1 MNTQETQDQAI
12 EFSSP
17 TSPVGQLRQF
27 VRTHLVETV
36 VATIVGSA
44 VVTGISAWNVWSTYQ
59 GFQDTVTQEFEL
71 QKQADK
77 IVYVDEVLT
86 MSARLAASTGS
97 LTWEDRYNK
106 FVPELDAAIE
116 AVLSNVTDEIR
127 AEASQ
132 TDAANQALIAM
143 ETEAFELNRAGK
155 SQQALA
161 LLLGPEYLKQKTVY
175 TEGNKKVLASVDEY
189 IQDKIDGYRSQLQGS
204 IGFAA
209 GTFPI
214 LLAAWILVL
223 SAVRDYIRD
232 RVEAQA
238 FLRQS
243 QSELAATNHELIQ
256 AAKARENQDAQIK
269 AESEQL
275 QQDIGELLDV
285 VCDIEEGDLTVQAK
299 VNDRATGLVSDTLN
313 RLVESLGG
321 ILQQVDGTTREVSRS
336 GQRQRRI
343 ASMVANSTEQQ
354 TKAVNKAL
362 ELTTTVREA
371 AKSAAVQL
379 ETTKLSLLT
388 LQDTVVNGQTTM
400 QDLSSDIGVLQ
411 QGSDRIVQQMKTL
424 GEFVGLT
431 DQFVHDQG
439 EIAAETQVLAL
450 NASLVAAR
458 AAEQRDPQQFA
469 RVARDFELIATQ
481 VSQLAQQTNAGLS
494 TLEQRSTQIHQVV
507 SDIDANV
514 QNLGDLVEDFNRG
527 VQQTDTVFHTVQQVT
542 GQAVEAGD
550 VVAQTNQSIV
560 ESAENST
567 QRMEAIAD
575 FSQQIAQQSQHAQ
588 QLSEAMNALST
599 DLLSKVEVFK
609 LPSELSEALSDESVE
624 PSTDEAE
631 PSPVEASL

>member
-256 AAKARENQDAQIK
+256 EAKARENQDAQIK